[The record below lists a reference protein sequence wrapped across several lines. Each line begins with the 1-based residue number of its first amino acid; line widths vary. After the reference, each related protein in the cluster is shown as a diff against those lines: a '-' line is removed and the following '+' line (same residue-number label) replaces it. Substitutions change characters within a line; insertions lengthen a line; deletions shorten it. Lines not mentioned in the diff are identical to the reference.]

1 MKLDT
6 LRTNR
11 RRAVHLLSPSSSQEF
26 ANHHFLSSAI
36 ALRPSVRPSV
46 RQALRPSLSFCLSL
60 CPCPSFNL
68 ETTTTTTEAEASLTN
83 RLLRARAER
92 ETATT
97 HTWSIDGTDG
107 VMFRMT
113 TLRARDNMPETYST
127 VIEEV
132 GPEGSCFRR
141 HIYIRFV
148 MRTGAL
154 ASEMQMLNSN
164 IN

>member
-60 CPCPSFNL
+60 CPCPSFTL

-83 RLLRARAER
+83 RLLHARAER
-92 ETATT
+92 ETATATT
-97 HTWSIDGTDG
+97 HTWSIDGMDG

-113 TLRARDNMPETYST
+113 PPRARDNMPETYST
-127 VIEEV
+127 VMEEV
-132 GPEGSCFRR
+132 VPERSVV
-141 HIYIRFV
+141 FV
-148 MRTGAL
+148 AVSIFNL
-154 ASEMQMLNSN
+154 
-164 IN
+164 